1 MTQARSRRV
10 LLGETPTGAGAPPR
24 SLLRSTWRAARL
36 RAVLVVALLTLVD
49 PRLSAA
55 TAPPEHEVKAEFIER
70 FTRFID
76 WPDSAFASPS
86 APFVVCAWGQSPLAS
101 QLEQVLSRGRL
112 KGRPVRLL
120 QVESRDRLSPC
131 HILYV
136 ATRDR
141 AAIRGIV
148 ASTRGKPLLSVG
160 DQPGFAEEGL
170 LINLFL
176 DAEGFV
182 RFEINLEATRLSGL
196 KVSAKLIRLARLV
209 GARR

>member
-1 MTQARSRRV
+1 MSQAGSRRALLGAEAGALPRSRPRLAGRV
-10 LLGETPTGAGAPPR
+10 
-24 SLLRSTWRAARL
+24 ARL
-36 RAVLVVALLTLVD
+36 RAALVVAILTLVD
-49 PRLSAA
+49 PRLGAA

-70 FTRFID
+70 FTHFID

-86 APFVVCAWGQSPLAS
+86 APFVVCAWGQSPLSS
-101 QLEQVLSRGRL
+101 QLERVLSRGRL
-112 KGRPVRLL
+112 KARPVRLL
-120 QVESRDRLSPC
+120 QVESWDRLQPC

-209 GARR
+209 GTRK